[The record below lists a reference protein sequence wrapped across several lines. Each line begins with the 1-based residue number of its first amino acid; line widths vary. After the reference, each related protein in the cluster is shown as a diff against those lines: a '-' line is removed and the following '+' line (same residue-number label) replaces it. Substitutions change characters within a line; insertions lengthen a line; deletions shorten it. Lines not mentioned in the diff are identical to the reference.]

1 MGHHVAMQFLKAS
14 VPGIVDGSITV
25 TFRGWTRAQ
34 AKVGGRYRTFGQ
46 LIEVDGIRLV
56 EASAITDA
64 EANLAGD
71 THAAVIIKRLGEAA
85 EQPIWRIQFHHVGD
99 DDRIERRNDAALD
112 DDRRDAIQAR
122 LDRLDKASKTG
133 AWTTKTLHL
142 IANYPGVVS
151 TALARQLDADRPA
164 FKINVRKLK
173 ELGLTQSL
181 EVGYRLSPLG
191 EAFAGL
197 VNAPERAAVA
207 DGDPVA
213 ADAAIAAE

>member
-1 MGHHVAMQFLKAS
+1 MQFLKAS
-14 VPGIVDGSITV
+14 VAGIVDGSITL

-46 LIEVDGIRLV
+46 LIEVDDIRLV
-56 EASAITDA
+56 DAAEITDA

-71 THAAVIIKRLGEAA
+71 AHASTIVKRLGDAA
-85 EQPIWRIQFHHVGD
+85 AQPIWRIQFHHVGD

-112 DDRRDAIQAR
+112 DDRRAAIQAR
-122 LDRLDKASKTG
+122 LDRFDKASKTG
-133 AWTTKTLHL
+133 AWTTKTLRL
-142 IANYPGVVS
+142 IATYPGVVS
-151 TALARQLDADRPA
+151 TALARQLNADRPA

-191 EAFAGL
+191 EAFTGL
-197 VNAPERAAVA
+197 ANASEPAVIA
-207 DGDPVA
+207 DGDHVA
-213 ADAAIAAE
+213 ADAPTVAE